1 MDFRQKNRF
10 SYENGLRKRD
20 GIDKKCIQT
29 LHDLCQIKSRKSVT
43 LLRTILCNLWHF
55 NINKAFNYKYSS

>member
-1 MDFRQKNRF
+1 MNFREKNSF

-43 LLRTILCNLWHF
+43 LLRTILRYL
-55 NINKAFNYKYSS
+55 